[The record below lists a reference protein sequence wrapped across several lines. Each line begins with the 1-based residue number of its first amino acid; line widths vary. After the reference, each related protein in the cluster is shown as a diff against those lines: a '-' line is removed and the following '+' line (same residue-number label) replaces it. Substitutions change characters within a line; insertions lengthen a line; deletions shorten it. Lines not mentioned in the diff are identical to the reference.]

1 MTQKFFNYKFSE
13 YKDEDNFYVNDTNLE
28 CFNVIINPLFDQ
40 NIFLFGP
47 IKSGKSHL
55 ANIWKEKNDAIF
67 YNDNFDQIIQIKKNL
82 VIDDIFQVLSEESIF
97 HLINHCKL
105 FNLKIL
111 VTSSVQLNKNNFM
124 LQDVYSRLRS
134 FYHTI
139 IYNPDDDMCKI
150 IMTKLFHEKQ
160 IIIKNIEIFDYI
172 LNRVSRT
179 YEDIFSLVQK
189 LDKLSLEKKRELTIP
204 LIREIL

>member
-1 MTQKFFNYKFSE
+1 MAQNFFNYKFSE
-13 YKDEDNFYVNDTNLE
+13 NKDEDNFYVNNTNLE
-28 CFNVIINPLFDQ
+28 SFNVIINPLFDQ

-67 YNDNFDQIIQIKKNL
+67 YNDNFDRIIQIKKNL
-82 VIDDIFQVLSEESIF
+82 VIDNIFKVLSEELIF
-97 HLINHCKL
+97 HLINHCKS

-111 VTSSVQLNKNNFM
+111 ITSAVQLNKYNFR

-134 FYHTI
+134 FYHTK

-172 LNRVSRT
+172 LNRASRT
-179 YEDIFSLVQK
+179 YEDIYSLVQK
-189 LDKLSLEKKRELTIP
+189 LDKLSLEKKEN
-204 LIREIL
+204 